1 MNRKRQRDNRM
12 TTEDRMMI
20 EDQEIKKATITS
32 LQKRMLRRWV
42 LISIAEVHLDLTI
55 TARRNKILIAKT
67 LSSRITQRT

>member
-1 MNRKRQRDNRM
+1 M